1 MQAQSCQPKESEMFA
16 RRVYMHLKPKS
27 VEEFTQKMEKEVIPI
42 LRKHKGFQDEITFV
56 APSGTDVFG
65 ISLWETAENAE
76 QYNRESYP
84 SVVKVLSMVIEGT
97 PQVKTY
103 EVCNSTFH
111 KVATPVTA

>member
-1 MQAQSCQPKESEMFA
+1 MQAQPRQLKESEVFA

-27 VEEFTQKMEKEVIPI
+27 VEEFTKKMENEVIPI

-56 APSGTDVFG
+56 APGGADVFG

-84 SVVKVLSMVIEGT
+84 SVMKVLSQVTEGT

-111 KVATPVTA
+111 KVAMPVTA